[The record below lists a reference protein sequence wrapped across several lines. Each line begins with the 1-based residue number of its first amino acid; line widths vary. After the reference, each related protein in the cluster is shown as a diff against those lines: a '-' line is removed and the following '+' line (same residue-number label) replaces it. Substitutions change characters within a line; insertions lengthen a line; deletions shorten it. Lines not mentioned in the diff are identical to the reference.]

1 MDGTE
6 LKMGIGTPFVDVCSL
21 ALVAIT
27 HQQTP
32 LEILERVNLT
42 AERAD
47 SLGHRLLGH
56 AGVSES
62 LVISTCN
69 RTELYLFGSAPN
81 TKFALRTLAAHTG
94 VSLEALRACAVSASG
109 DEAAHHLLRVAA
121 GLESRVAGEVE
132 ILGQI
137 RSAIAAAR
145 ASGSAGSC
153 LTNLFR
159 FATAAGR
166 QAQHTTDD
174 ALTPSLPR
182 LALDAACVDPFQPIG
197 AVLVLGS
204 GVMAGKATEELNARR
219 LSYSVC
225 ARRHDRALRLA
236 GSDDRVVR
244 FEDLRSVLEQADVV
258 LCATGARTPLL
269 GVADL
274 EEVMARRDRRA
285 LTIVDLSLP
294 RNVEPAA
301 RYVPGVR
308 LLDLDDL
315 VIDSTALQARRREQI
330 VREELERYQ
339 SWRAGQA
346 IGHLLTRLH
355 HTVEKACRATIEA
368 SWTDADGSSEVLAE
382 SARRTANKL
391 LHQPTLTIKHLIA
404 MGDEVGALAVLA
416 SFGVTVEPVSQLS
429 GLQMSI
435 PRAS

>member
-1 MDGTE
+1 MDAG
-6 LKMGIGTPFVDVCSL
+6 SL

-56 AGVSES
+56 VGVSES

-94 VSLEALRACAVSASG
+94 VSLDALRACAVSASS

-121 GLESRVAGEVE
+121 GLESRVAGEIE

-145 ASGSAGSC
+145 ASGSAGPC

-159 FATAAGR
+159 FAIAAGR
-166 QAQHTTDD
+166 QAQHAADD

-182 LALDAACVDPFQPIG
+182 LALDVADPFQPVG

-204 GVMAGKATEELNARR
+204 GTMAGKTVEELNARR
-219 LSYSVC
+219 LDYTVC

-236 GSDDRVVR
+236 GADDKVVK
-244 FEDLRSVLEQADVV
+244 FQDLPSALVHADLVV
-258 LCATGARTPLL
+258 CATGARSPLL
-269 GVADL
+269 GVSDL
-274 EEVMARRDRRA
+274 ERVMAHRSGRP
-285 LTIVDLSLP
+285 LTVVDLSLP

-315 VIDSTALQARRREQI
+315 VIDSTALQVRRREQI
-330 VREELERYQ
+330 VSEELERYQ
-339 SWRAGQA
+339 SWRAGRA
-346 IGHLLTRLH
+346 IGHLLARLH
-355 HTVEKACRATIEA
+355 HTVERACRATIEA
-368 SWTDADGSSEVLAE
+368 SWTEAAGSSELLAE
-382 SARRTANKL
+382 TARRSANKL

-404 MGDEVGALAVLA
+404 TGDEVSALAVLA
-416 SFGVTVEPVSQLS
+416 SFGVTPEPVSSLPGMQ
-429 GLQMSI
+429 I
-435 PRAS
+435 PMKQAS